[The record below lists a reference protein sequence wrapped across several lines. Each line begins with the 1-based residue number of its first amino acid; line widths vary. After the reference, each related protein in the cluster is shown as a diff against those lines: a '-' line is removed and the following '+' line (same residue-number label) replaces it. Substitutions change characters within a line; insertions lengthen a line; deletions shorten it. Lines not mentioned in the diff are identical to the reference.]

1 MERILIIGGCGAGK
15 TTLSRQLAEKLQLP
29 LIHLDRLYWRDNW
42 ESVSTEVFDGLL
54 MQELIKP
61 RWILDGN
68 FTRTLP
74 LRLRYCDTVIYLDF
88 SGMQCVYGVI
98 QRLFKNYG
106 KSRPDMGGDCP
117 ERFDREKW
125 TFLQAEPETLR
136 RLAMRKRGDGYPTE
150 KPPTSHPVFTGFMNA
165 AILRVSLSIIT
176 SIAQSLWICSLFS
189 KIYLIICCKY
199 YTI

>member
-125 TFLQAEPETLR
+125 TFLKAVWKFNKQN
-136 RLAMRKRGDGYPTE
+136 RKRYADWLCESGVTVIRL
-150 KPPTSHPVFTGFMNA
+150 KSRRQATRF
-165 AILRVSLSIIT
+165 LRDL
-176 SIAQSLWICSLFS
+176 
-189 KIYLIICCKY
+189 
-199 YTI
+199 

>member
-15 TTLSRQLAEKLQLP
+15 TTLARQLAAKLQLP
-29 LIHLDRLYWRDNW
+29 LVHLDRLYWRDNW
-42 ESVSTEVFDGLL
+42 ECVSTEEFDRLL

-88 SGMQCVYGVI
+88 SRMQCVCGVI
-98 QRLFKNYG
+98 QRILKYYG

-117 ERFDREKW
+117 ERFDQEKW
-125 TFLQAEPETLR
+125 IFLKAVWSFNKQN
-136 RLAMRKRGDGYPTE
+136 RKRYADWLRESGVTVIRL
-150 KPPTSHPVFTGFMNA
+150 KSRRQA
-165 AILRVSLSIIT
+165 ARFLRDL
-176 SIAQSLWICSLFS
+176 
-189 KIYLIICCKY
+189 
-199 YTI
+199 